1 VSARISGSNK
11 RGGIFILAE
20 VFMLDVNVYVRDIKS
35 ISKSDC
41 EKYLSKFGIIAELHP
56 ETNFE
61 TDSGV
66 VPFKV
71 EFPHIEFLKDKTFL
85 SGFEFYSDSYDY
97 SEDLKQIKD
106 LISTSSKPRGL
117 LGLFKKKTNTEDV
130 KTEVFVFDRETDELL
145 KQCKYIMTLSVGS
158 EDSFEFILAFVFASY
173 VAEMCGGVVYDTFW
187 GTSHYK
193 DNLQTITDEIKE
205 YYDGLTPRTLMSHTF
220 EGWV

>member
-1 VSARISGSNK
+1 M
-11 RGGIFILAE
+11 FE
-20 VFMLDVNVYVRDIKS
+20 VNVYTRDIKN

-41 EKYLSKFGIIAELHP
+41 EKYFSKFGIIAELHP

-61 TDSGV
+61 TDSGF

-106 LISTSSKPRGL
+106 LISVQNKPRGL
-117 LGLFKKKTNTEDV
+117 SGLFKKKATIEMPCVET
-130 KTEVFVFDRETDELL
+130 FVFDSETDEFL

-158 EDSFEFILAFVFASY
+158 EDSFEFILAFAFASY
-173 VAEMCGGVVYDTFW
+173 VVEMYNGIIYDTYS
-187 GTSHYK
+187 GKSHCK
-193 DNLQTITDEIKE
+193 NNLQAITDEIKE

>member
-1 VSARISGSNK
+1 
-11 RGGIFILAE
+11 
-20 VFMLDVNVYVRDIKS
+20 MLDVNVYVRDIKS

-61 TDSGV
+61 TDSGF

-106 LISTSSKPRGL
+106 LISNSSKPRGL
-117 LGLFKKKTNTEDV
+117 SGLFKKKATIEMPSVET
-130 KTEVFVFDRETDELL
+130 FVFDSETDELL

-158 EDSFEFILAFVFASY
+158 EDSFEPVLAFAFVSY

-205 YYDGLTPRTLMSHTF
+205 HFDELTPKNLISHTF